1 MAHFAELD
9 SNNVVIR
16 VIVVD
21 NKDCLDENGVEQEHI
36 GAAFCQQLF
45 GGVWKQTSYNRS
57 FRRNYA
63 GPDYIYVADLDV
75 FVSPKPFPSWTL
87 NNNGLWDPPT
97 PVPEYDLEEHPIL
110 CPYRWDEDTLSWIET
125 L

>member
-45 GGVWKQTSYNRS
+45 GGVWKQTSYNRN
-57 FRRNYA
+57 FRRLYA
-63 GPDYIYVADLDV
+63 GPDFIYVADIDE
-75 FVSPKPFPSWTL
+75 FVPPKPFPSWAL
-87 NNNGLWDPPT
+87 IDSVWKPPT
-97 PVPEYDLEEHPIL
+97 PVPEWNSTELVI
-110 CPYRWDEDTLSWIET
+110 CPYRWDEDSLSWV
-125 L
+125 LV